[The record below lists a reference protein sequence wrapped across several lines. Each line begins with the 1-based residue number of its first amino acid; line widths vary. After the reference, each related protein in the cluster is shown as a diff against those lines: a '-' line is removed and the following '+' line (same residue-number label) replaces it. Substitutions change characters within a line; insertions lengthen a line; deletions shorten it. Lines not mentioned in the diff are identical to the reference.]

1 MLQAIT
7 FAQAISKKRDGKE
20 LTREEINYLVSGF
33 TNGTIP
39 DYQMSSLLM
48 AIYTK
53 GMTKQETAWL
63 TEAMLFSGET
73 LTHKSDKVVDKHS
86 TGGIG
91 DKTSFIIAPIAAA
104 AGVDVPMIAG
114 RGLGHTGGTI
124 DKLDA
129 IKGMTTKIPPRKF
142 KKQLEDIG
150 VVLAGQSEIIAPADK
165 KVYALRDVTGTI
177 ESIPLITASI
187 MSKKLAEGINGIVF
201 DVKTGSGA
209 FMSKKS
215 DAKALAKSLKD
226 TGLAFGKDVYT
237 MITDM
242 SQPLGDKVGHS
253 LELIESVEVLKGKG
267 PKDLIE
273 ISIELAG
280 AMIHLGG
287 AAKNLTEGKKL
298 AKKVIK
304 NGSALKKFEQV
315 IKAQG
320 GDASFVRN
328 YKKLPTAKY
337 THTITSPKDGYITK
351 IEGKKTG
358 LACITIGGGR
368 NVKEDKIDLGAGF
381 DFHLKVGGRV
391 KKGTPL
397 VTIHHNISGEKV
409 IESLEKN
416 FLENIYRFSPK
427 KPKAQPLMIE
437 TKSYFS
443 KK

>member
-1 MLQAIT
+1 MLQTIT
-7 FAQAISKKRDGKE
+7 FAQAISKKRDGLK
-20 LTREEINYLVSGF
+20 LSKQEINFLISGY

-53 GMTKQETAWL
+53 GMSKQETAWL
-63 TEAMLFSGET
+63 TEAMLYSGKT
-73 LTHKSDKVVDKHS
+73 LKHKSNKVVDKHS

-129 IKGMTTKIPPRKF
+129 IKGMSTKVPPKKF
-142 KKQLEDIG
+142 IKQLEDIG
-150 VVLAGQSEIIAPADK
+150 IVLAGQSEIIAPADK

-287 AAKNLTEGKKL
+287 AAKNLNEGKRL

-304 NGSALKKFEQV
+304 NGTALKKFVQV

-320 GDASFVRN
+320 GDTSFVKN
-328 YKKLPTAKY
+328 YKKLPTAKFTY
-337 THTITSPKDGYITK
+337 TIKSPKDGYITK

-358 LACITIGGGR
+358 LACIVIGGGR

-381 DFHLKVGGRV
+381 DFHLKVGAKV
-391 KKGTPL
+391 KKGSPL
-397 VTIHHNISGEKV
+397 MTIHHNCRDQKIIK
-409 IESLEKN
+409 SLELN
-416 FLENIYRFSPK
+416 FLENIYKFSTK
-427 KPKAQPLMIE
+427 KPKYQPLMIE

-443 KK
+443 KN

>member
-20 LTREEINYLVSGF
+20 LTREEINFLVSGF
-33 TNGTIP
+33 TNDTIP

-53 GMTKQETAWL
+53 GMTKKETAYL

-73 LTHKSDKVVDKHS
+73 LTHNSDKVVDKHS

-129 IKGMTTKIPPRKF
+129 IKGMTTKIPPKKF

-287 AAKNLTEGKKL
+287 AAKNLAEGKKL

-320 GDASFVRN
+320 GDASFVKN

-337 THTITSPKDGYITK
+337 THTITSPKVGYITK

-381 DFHLKVGGRV
+381 DFHLKVGGKV

-397 VTIHHNISGEKV
+397 VTIHHNISDKKV

-416 FLENIYRFSPK
+416 FLENIYKFSSK
-427 KPKAQPLMIE
+427 KPKMQPLMIE

>member
-20 LTREEINYLVSGF
+20 LTREEINFLVSGF
-33 TNGTIP
+33 TNDTIP
-39 DYQMSSLLM
+39 DYQMSSLSM

-53 GMTKQETAWL
+53 GMSKQETAWL

-73 LTHKSDKVVDKHS
+73 LAHKSDKVVDKHS

-91 DKTSFIIAPIAAA
+91 DKTSFVIAPIAAA

-129 IKGMTTKIPPRKF
+129 IKGMTTKIPPKKF
-142 KKQLEDIG
+142 KRQLEDIG

-226 TGLAFGKDVYT
+226 TSLAFGKDVYT

-253 LELIESVEVLKGKG
+253 LELIESVEVT
-267 PKDLIE
+267 
-273 ISIELAG
+273 
-280 AMIHLGG
+280 AM
-287 AAKNLTEGKKL
+287 
-298 AKKVIK
+298 
-304 NGSALKKFEQV
+304 
-315 IKAQG
+315 
-320 GDASFVRN
+320 
-328 YKKLPTAKY
+328 
-337 THTITSPKDGYITK
+337 
-351 IEGKKTG
+351 
-358 LACITIGGGR
+358 
-368 NVKEDKIDLGAGF
+368 VKEW
-381 DFHLKVGGRV
+381 
-391 KKGTPL
+391 P
-397 VTIHHNISGEKV
+397 
-409 IESLEKN
+409 
-416 FLENIYRFSPK
+416 
-427 KPKAQPLMIE
+427 Q
-437 TKSYFS
+437 
-443 KK
+443 

>member
-1 MLQAIT
+1 VLQTIT
-7 FAQAISKKRDGKE
+7 FSQAISKKRDGLE
-20 LTREEINYLVSGF
+20 LSKQEISFLISGY

-48 AIYTK
+48 AIYTQ

-63 TEAMLFSGET
+63 TEAMLYSGKT
-73 LTHKSDKVVDKHS
+73 LTHKSNKVVDKHS

-124 DKLDA
+124 DKLNA
-129 IKGMTTKIPPRKF
+129 IKGMTTKIPPKKF
-142 KKQLEDIG
+142 IKQLEEIG
-150 VVLAGQSEIIAPADK
+150 LVLAGQSKIIAPADK

-187 MSKKLAEGINGIVF
+187 MSKKLAEGINGLVF

-226 TGLAFGKDVYT
+226 TSLAFGKDVYT

-273 ISIELAG
+273 ICIELAG
-280 AMIHLGG
+280 AMIHLSG
-287 AAKNLTEGKKL
+287 ASKNFSEGKK
-298 AKKVIK
+298 AARKVIK
-304 NGSALKKFEQV
+304 NGSALKKFTEV

-320 GDASFVRN
+320 GDPSFIKD
-328 YKKLPTAKY
+328 YKKLPSTKF
-337 THTITSPKDGYITK
+337 THTIVSPKDGYITK

-381 DFHLKVGGRV
+381 DFHLKVGGKV

-397 VTIHHNISGEKV
+397 VTIHHNISDQK
-409 IESLEKN
+409 IIKSLELN
-416 FLENIYRFSPK
+416 FLESIYKFSSK
-427 KPKAQPLMIE
+427 KPKQSPLMIE
-437 TKSYFS
+437 TKSYFA